1 MTDLRQDFGGQA
13 HVRHHYGG
21 QTVAGALVDGVMRVK
36 HAPWLIIGVWLST
49 LLMAI
54 PLAIVLHEQIGGHLG
69 SSMAAQ
75 AAADG
80 VNYDWWNEFL
90 AQTSGVGVSFVPAI
104 IGFAAVMKNVST
116 VADATAV
123 PTTIAI
129 AVAGYMLLSLFLS
142 GGVLDRL
149 ARDRNLGAAAFFS
162 ACGVYFVRFIRLG
175 AIASAAYWA
184 LFFPYHE
191 WLFDGLYPALTAAIT
206 VERTAFFI
214 RLGLYAAFALPLF
227 ACNILFDY
235 AKIRA
240 VVEDRRSMIGAIA
253 ASWRFIRRQP
263 LAVGALYAIN
273 AVVFLLVIGAY
284 YLMAPGASADSLAFA
299 AGQLYIV
306 LRVIVRLLFAGSQTA
321 LFQGRLAHARYVAR
335 PIPQWPDSPAA
346 EAIGPR

>member
-1 MTDLRQDFGGQA
+1 MTGVRQDSGTHG
-13 HVRHHYGG
+13 VGD
-21 QTVAGALVDGVMRVK
+21 ALVDGLMRVK
-36 HAPWLIIGVWLST
+36 RAPWLVMGVWLST
-49 LLMAI
+49 LAMAM
-54 PLAIVLHEQIGGHLG
+54 PLGIVLHEQIHDHLG
-69 SSMAAQ
+69 ASMAAQ

-104 IGFAAVMKNVST
+104 IGFAAVMKNLSA
-116 VADATAV
+116 VADTTAL
-123 PTTIAI
+123 PTTIAV
-129 AVAGYMLLSLFLS
+129 AVAGYLLLSLFLS

-149 ARDRNLGAAAFFS
+149 ARDRSLGAGAFFS

-175 AIASAAYWA
+175 VIASVVYWA
-184 LFFPYHE
+184 LFFRYHA
-191 WLFDGLYPALTAAIT
+191 WLFDDLYPVLIADIT

-227 ACNILFDY
+227 AFNILFDY

-240 VVEDRRSMIGAIA
+240 VVEDRRSMIGAVA

-263 LAVGALYAIN
+263 IAVWALYKIN
-273 AVVFLLVIGAY
+273 AVMFLVVLGLYFVF
-284 YLMAPGASADSLAFA
+284 APGASADTLAFA
-299 AGQLYIV
+299 IGQVYIV
-306 LRVIVRLLFAGSQTA
+306 MRVLVRLLFTASQTS

-335 PIPQWPDSPAA
+335 RLPQWPDSPAA